1 MKRILVT
8 GAGGAPCLNFTR
20 SLRLAPE
27 SFYLIGADSDNYRLS
42 RAETDESYLV
52 PKAKET
58 DYIPFLRSLIAETG
72 AELIFSQPD
81 PEIAILSEH
90 RDELGLRTF
99 WPDAET
105 VRICQ
110 DKWETYRLWRDA
122 GLSVPETRPVESVD
136 DLEKAFAEYGDVWI
150 RKTSGAAG
158 RGSFHTSSPAQA
170 KAWVDFNGGFEDF
183 TASEYLSP
191 TSVTW
196 QSIWNDGE
204 LIVAQGRERI
214 SWEFGDRAPSG
225 ITGIT
230 GSAVTVSDPVVD
242 EISLK
247 AIHAVDPRPHGIFSV
262 DLTYDRRGVPNPT
275 EINIARFFTT
285 HLFFTVAGL
294 NMPYIA
300 VKLAY
305 GEEPPPIATKVNPL
319 PAGLVWVRGMDKE
332 PVLTSLDE
340 LKATE
345 CQLEKRRQHAG
356 E

>member
-8 GAGGAPCLNFTR
+8 GAGGAPSINFTR
-20 SLRLAPE
+20 SLRLSPE
-27 SFYLIGADSDNYRLS
+27 RFYLIGADSDKYRIS
-42 RAETDESYLV
+42 RAETDESHLI
-52 PKAKET
+52 PKAREA
-58 DYIPFLRSLIAETG
+58 DYIPYLRSLIAETG
-72 AELIFSQPD
+72 AEMIFAQPD
-81 PEIAILSEH
+81 PEIAMLSER
-90 RDELGLRTF
+90 RDELGVRTF
-99 WPDAET
+99 WPDRET

-122 GLSVPETRPVESVD
+122 GLKVPQTRPVESVE
-136 DLEKAFAEYGDVWI
+136 DLEKAFAEFGDVWI

-158 RGSFHTSSPAQA
+158 RGSFHTSSPVQA

-183 TASEYLSP
+183 TAAEYLSP
-191 TSVTW
+191 VSVTW
-196 QSIWNDGE
+196 QSIWNEGE

-230 GSAVTVSDPVVD
+230 GSAVTVSDSQVD

-247 AIHAVDPRPHGIFSV
+247 AIQAVDANPHGIFSV
-262 DLTYDRRGVPNPT
+262 DLTYDKDGVPNPT

-285 HLFFTVAGL
+285 HLFFTEAGL

-300 VKLAY
+300 VKLAFE
-305 GEEPPPIATKVNPL
+305 EEPPPIAVKVNPL

-332 PVLTSLDE
+332 PVLTTAE
-340 LKATE
+340 QIAAKE
-345 CQLEKRRQHAG
+345 CELEKRRRG
-356 E
+356 TSD